1 MLCCSAIAFVYLLQM
16 LWYKVINHTVKVRTQ
31 QQQKQA
37 WYIQEVKNKER

>member
-1 MLCCSAIAFVYLLQM
+1 MNYILDDIA
-16 LWYKVINHTVKVRTQ
+16 KVRTQ